1 MGFLLS
7 GHQKPQNFPGALHAP
22 DCVIFLRF
30 LAFWASNA
38 PQIQEKKKQS
48 GAQRQSQSLSVQ
60 SQSLPVQS
68 QSLRDQ
74 SQSLLDQSQSLPDQ
88 SQSLLAQSLRISETI
103 SPVSVPPHQSQSLLA
118 QSLQI
123 SETISPVS
131 GTGLIRSPSSVQSP
145 S

>member
-1 MGFLLS
+1 MD
-7 GHQKPQNFPGALHAP
+7 PNTPNFPRAP
-22 DCVIFLRF
+22 DCFIFLRF

-88 SQSLLAQSLRISETI
+88 SQSLLAQSLRIPKTHQSSL
-103 SPVSVPPHQSQSLLA
+103 SPSSSVSVP
-118 QSLQI
+118 
-123 SETISPVS
+123 
-131 GTGLIRSPSSVQSP
+131 GLTDLEN
-145 S
+145 